1 MTLKKQATAIALAAL
16 LITPALGSNTKQWSW
31 AQDPAEPIIYNTTS
45 LGIENIVP
53 RVINSVV
60 AITTMNY
67 VEEVNGPVP
76 EIVPV
81 PEDQE
86 ENNNPLND
94 FLEES
99 NFIPVEQELQQA
111 GHGTGFFVGK
121 NLIVTNHH
129 VIDGGVQDEYL
140 IRLKNKSWHAYK
152 ARLISA
158 DKDTDIAILE
168 IINPDSDI
176 MNIVPL
182 TFAPSLPRLGEP
194 VFAIG
199 HPHGLM
205 WSVTQGVTSYLNRK
219 INNIWQSLV
228 QTDTAVNPGNSGGPL
243 FNLRGKVV
251 GVNVMIIGPGAR
263 EGETPNETGL
273 NFAVT
278 SEVTSHVISELL
290 QYDRVRRPRL
300 GVGLQ
305 QNSDLNLPRGIIVTE
320 IEPGSPAELA
330 DLRVDDIIS
339 RVNKIAIKSSSDF
352 FDWYALQMPGN
363 KVTLGIVRGNEY
375 LNILVTL
382 DERISEK

>member
-1 MTLKKQATAIALAAL
+1 MTLKKQAAAIALAAL

-31 AQDPAEPIIYNTTS
+31 AQSSAEPIRYNTTS

-60 AITTMNY
+60 SITTMKY
-67 VEEVNGPVP
+67 IEVDSPVP

-81 PEDQE
+81 PENQE
-86 ENNNPLND
+86 ENNDLLNE

-99 NFIPVEQELQQA
+99 SLIPAEQELQQG

-129 VIDGGVQDEYL
+129 VIDGGVQHEYL

-158 DKDTDIAILE
+158 DEDTDIAILE
-168 IINPDSDI
+168 IINPDSDV

-182 TFAPSLPRLGEP
+182 TFAPSLPRIGEP

-199 HPHGLM
+199 HPLGLM

-263 EGETPNETGL
+263 DETPNETGL

-290 QYDRVRRPRL
+290 QYNRVRRPRL

-305 QNSDLNLPRGIIVTE
+305 QNSDLNLPRGIIVNE
-320 IEPGSPAELA
+320 IEPDSPAELA

-339 RVNKIAIKSSSDF
+339 RVNEIAINSPSDF
-352 FDWYALQMPGN
+352 FNWYALQMPGN
-363 KVTLGIVRGNEY
+363 KVTLGVVRGEEY

-382 DERISEK
+382 DERIPEK